1 MRWRRHSCLPPR
13 HAGRGLALAKTPA
26 GVETSLDAA
35 RKSACATKI
44 VAAQAD
50 FSGLVQR
57 TQMAGSQW
65 SVSRKGSL
73 LRAFGSSHRSI

>member
-13 HAGRGLALAKTPA
+13 HLCQGLALAKTPA

-44 VAAQAD
+44 VAACED
-50 FSGLVQR
+50 FQD
-57 TQMAGSQW
+57 
-65 SVSRKGSL
+65 
-73 LRAFGSSHRSI
+73 